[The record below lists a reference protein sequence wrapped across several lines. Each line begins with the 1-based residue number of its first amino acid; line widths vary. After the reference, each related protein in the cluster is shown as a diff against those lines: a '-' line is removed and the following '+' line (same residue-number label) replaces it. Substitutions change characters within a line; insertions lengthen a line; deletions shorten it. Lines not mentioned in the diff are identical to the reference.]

1 MYITYVDIIVRRGE
15 LYMSKDMENALL
27 KINKFIIILSIF
39 LCSVYAII
47 YYIYDDYFMTVS
59 SFVVMALP
67 FLIFVIERRSKELPL
82 SVKTPYLLF
91 VYASA
96 VIGAI
101 GGLYSSVP
109 SYDKIIHFISGLLI
123 SWAFISF
130 VQPYIKKYN
139 AKLMLFTL
147 ICFNGM
153 IALLWEIGEF
163 TFDFVFDKNVQ
174 IGLHDTMT
182 DMIAGLVGGLIVAL
196 LYSIVN
202 NNHEIA
208 HKKKSTKN

>member
-1 MYITYVDIIVRRGE
+1 MYMTYVDIIIKKGE
-15 LYMSKDMENALL
+15 LYMSKDMENVLL

-39 LCSVYAII
+39 LCSVYAVI

-59 SFVVMALP
+59 SFLVMTLP
-67 FLIFVIERRSKELPL
+67 FLISLVERRSKELPL
-82 SVKTPYLLF
+82 SIKTPYLLF

-96 VIGAI
+96 VIGAV
-101 GGLYSSVP
+101 GGLYSSIP

-139 AKLMLFTL
+139 TKLMLFTL

-163 TFDFVFDKNVQ
+163 TFDYVFDKSVQ
-174 IGLHDTMT
+174 IGLYDTMT

-196 LYSIVN
+196 IYSMIN
-202 NNHEIA
+202 NNHETA
-208 HKKKSTKN
+208 PKKSL

>member
-1 MYITYVDIIVRRGE
+1 MTYVDIIIKKGE
-15 LYMSKDMENALL
+15 LYMSKDMENVLL

-39 LCSVYAII
+39 LCSVYAVI

-59 SFVVMALP
+59 SFLVMTLP
-67 FLIFVIERRSKELPL
+67 FLISLVERRSKELPL
-82 SVKTPYLLF
+82 SIKTPYLLF

-96 VIGAI
+96 VIGAV
-101 GGLYSSVP
+101 GGLYSSIP

-139 AKLMLFTL
+139 TKLMLFTL

-163 TFDFVFDKNVQ
+163 TFDYVFDKSVQ
-174 IGLHDTMT
+174 IGLYDTMT

-196 LYSIVN
+196 IYSMIN
-202 NNHEIA
+202 NNHETA
-208 HKKKSTKN
+208 PKKSL